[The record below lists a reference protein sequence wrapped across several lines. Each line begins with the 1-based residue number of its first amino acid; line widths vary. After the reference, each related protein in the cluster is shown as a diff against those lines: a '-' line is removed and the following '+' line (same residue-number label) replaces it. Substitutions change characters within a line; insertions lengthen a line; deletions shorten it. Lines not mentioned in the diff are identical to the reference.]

1 MINRYL
7 QTDVLNYMWHKY
19 PMTVSKEVNRTVNR
33 LVKEVDYTHNPEH
46 NYLNSLNFGLKHREN
61 G

>member
-1 MINRYL
+1 
-7 QTDVLNYMWHKY
+7 
-19 PMTVSKEVNRTVNR
+19 MTVSKEVNRTVNR